1 MSNGG
6 CSHKCVNIAG
16 GFKCEC
22 PELEL
27 SMSSDNKT
35 CHGKYKRRNL
45 KKKKNQFSGVPS
57 RGLELEDKTYK
68 LKTSIEVTRKCKMI
82 AWVP

>member
-6 CSHKCVNIAG
+6 CSHKCVNFAG

-22 PELEL
+22 PDPEL

-45 KKKKNQFSGVPS
+45 KKKRVLWGTITWFVMGRQNIQAKNV
-57 RGLELEDKTYK
+57 Y
-68 LKTSIEVTRKCKMI
+68 
-82 AWVP
+82 

>member
-6 CSHKCVNIAG
+6 CSHKRVNIVG

-22 PELEL
+22 PDPEL

-35 CHGKYKRRNL
+35 CHGKYKRIAAFWRSILTLKNNNL
-45 KKKKNQFSGVPS
+45 NVGNYNSMSESNSNLDRPKK
-57 RGLELEDKTYK
+57 
-68 LKTSIEVTRKCKMI
+68 C
-82 AWVP
+82 

>member
-22 PELEL
+22 PDPEL
-27 SMSSDNKT
+27 SMLSDNKT

-45 KKKKNQFSGVPS
+45 KKKKNSSLGYHHVVCN
-57 RGLELEDKTYK
+57 GKTK
-68 LKTSIEVTRKCKMI
+68 HTS
-82 AWVP
+82 